1 MMETI
6 STIFH
11 LPYVPFTLPTV
22 LQLHQRNILA
32 GVKLN
37 LATELPKGKFKME
50 NV

>member
-11 LPYVPFTLPTV
+11 HPYALFTLPAV
-22 LQLHQRNILA
+22 LQLHPRNILA

-37 LATELPKGKFKME
+37 LVTELPKGKFKME